1 MDSVIVLFNLR
12 EDADQAE
19 YEAWALE
26 RDLVEV
32 QWLPSVDHF
41 RILRCVGLLGGTGAP
56 PYQYA
61 EVIYLNSMEKFGE
74 DLQSDTVGKLAAEF
88 RQFTDNPLFIHCQDV

>member
-1 MDSVIVLFNLR
+1 MDSVIVLFNLK

-19 YEAWALE
+19 YEAWALN

-32 QWLPSVDHF
+32 KRLPSVDHF

-74 DLQSDTVGKLAAEF
+74 DLQSDTVGQLATEF
-88 RQFTDNPLFIHCQDV
+88 RQFADNPIFIHCQDL

>member
-32 QWLPSVDHF
+32 QRLPSVDHF

>member
-1 MDSVIVLFNLR
+1 MDSVIVLFNLK

-19 YEAWALE
+19 YEAWALN

-32 QWLPSVDHF
+32 KQLQSVDHF
-41 RILRCVGLLGGTGAP
+41 RILRCIGLLGETGAP

-74 DLQSDTVGKLAAEF
+74 DLQSDTVGQLATEF
-88 RQFTDNPLFIHCQDV
+88 RQFADNPIFIHCQDL

>member
-12 EDADQAE
+12 EDADQTE

-32 QWLPSVDHF
+32 QRLPSVDHF